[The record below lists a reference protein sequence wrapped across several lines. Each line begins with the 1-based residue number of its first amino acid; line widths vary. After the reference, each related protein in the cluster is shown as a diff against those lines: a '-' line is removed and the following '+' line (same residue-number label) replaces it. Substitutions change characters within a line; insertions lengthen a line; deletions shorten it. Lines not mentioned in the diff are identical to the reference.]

1 MEETPRKV
9 GIVGYGNL
17 GKYLVENMDDS
28 FELSFVY
35 NRDTSKIKGVDGE
48 KVLQNLDDFTNY
60 DVDLIVEVAHPEI
73 SKKYATRFLQHA
85 DYMPGSPTAFADKE
99 LESKVLD
106 FVEKDESH
114 AMYVP
119 RGAMWYLDCI
129 LQLVANNKLKKMNVT
144 MKKHPL
150 SIHYYGPLEIP
161 LAEITKETTIYS
173 GSVRQVCSYA
183 PNNVNTM
190 AVAALASQLGMDN
203 VTAQLVVDPQLES
216 HIIEVELYGAGEGQ
230 DCYVEK
236 AQRYNPAKKGAVTG
250 SATYLSFL
258 NSMKRAHGHKNG
270 LHFC

>member
-1 MEETPRKV
+1 MEKTPRKV

-17 GKYLVENMDDS
+17 GKYLVHNMDNE
-28 FELSFVY
+28 FELAFVY
-35 NRDTSKIKGVDGE
+35 NRDVSKITDVDSR
-48 KVLQNLDDFTNY
+48 KILHDLDDFNNY
-60 DVDLIVEVAHPEI
+60 EVDLIVEVAHPDI

-85 DYMPGSPTAFADKE
+85 DYMPGSPTAFADRE
-99 LESKVLD
+99 LESSVLN
-106 FVEKDESH
+106 FVDNEQSH

-129 LQLVANNKLKKMNVT
+129 LQLVANGKLKKMSVT

-150 SIHYYGPLEIP
+150 SIHYYGPLDTP
-161 LAEITKETTIYS
+161 LAEIKEETTIYS
-173 GSVRQVCSYA
+173 GSVRQVCAYA

-203 VTAQLVVDPQLES
+203 VNARLVVDPKLES
-216 HIIEVELYGAGEGQ
+216 HIIEVELYGTGEGQ
-230 DCYVEK
+230 ECYVEK

-258 NSMKRAHGHKNG
+258 NSMKRAYGHKNG